1 MPVPVHKTNM
11 KFYSIMLLIF
21 NIFQMK
27 ILLLWNKYHFQIYS
41 RILCIIYKIKIY
53 LRKAKYMII
62 PRRHFHHYSTN
73 NEKYRELYCYR
84 NKILWAVLSGRY
96 WLGYKNTD
104 EHDFTIRVL
113 SISCFISL
121 RPSCLWRTHFMNTNR
136 KSLSIHNRQSS
147 HRGIKHMYNM
157 YYK

>member
-1 MPVPVHKTNM
+1 
-11 KFYSIMLLIF
+11 
-21 NIFQMK
+21 
-27 ILLLWNKYHFQIYS
+27 
-41 RILCIIYKIKIY
+41 
-53 LRKAKYMII
+53 MII
-62 PRRHFHHYSTN
+62 SQRHFHHYSIN
-73 NEKYRELYCYR
+73 NKKYRKLHCYR
-84 NKILWAVLSGRY
+84 NKILWAVLLGRY

-121 RPSCLWRTHFMNTNR
+121 RPSCLWRGHFMNTNR

-157 YYK
+157 YYINKSFFQIISLPLFEVVVFSNFTREDNLKIFWINS